1 MYNELIQVSKP
12 DFNTISMV
20 DIIDVFWEVFLALQC
35 IYNIGLE
42 LEHFKINDN
51 DDRKDVFNEAVNK
64 LRSRLGRTD
73 IILDDETPRKA
84 ISILAVELIVDY
96 WKQGIFNS
104 INTITI
110 NASACSNF
118 SSTEILKNFLGNE
131 LLIEFCKAIKRCNK
145 KILLALDGF
154 DPHSED
160 FRRETSQ
167 MRESNY
173 EEFKMRKDFESKFYR
188 ELMVTIS
195 NLKGRVADI
204 KILIIFE
211 IVDFCIIIPQDRYDE
226 VCKRADRD
234 IAKREICCLSWDAHD
249 LLCMLIKRLC
259 YHYKIKDFNYEDNL
273 LEQFNHIIDRHLSNI
288 SSSISIEIN
297 GFNKNISLYEYI
309 LRLSFWR
316 PRDII
321 KNFAVIMKLSKQKI
335 KLSQEVV
342 QEILKKL
349 LANNAEKIIEEEF
362 IGEYQNVYINLYSVI
377 HEFDNSTLIVDFN
390 EFYDK
395 LAKVNIETLSD
406 DNVQTVQEK
415 FELLYKLG
423 VIGLYY
429 DKDEAKKRGYGYH
442 ICFIFN
448 EGLKPRDDVL
458 AVDGIVN
465 TRAKVMF
472 NLIFLKY
479 LGLNINTN
487 ELLCNYGEEYIESN
501 HLLKHTIRRI

>member
-1 MYNELIQVSKP
+1 M
-12 DFNTISMV
+12 
-20 DIIDVFWEVFLALQC
+20 
-35 IYNIGLE
+35 
-42 LEHFKINDN
+42 
-51 DDRKDVFNEAVNK
+51 R
-64 LRSRLGRTD
+64 
-73 IILDDETPRKA
+73 
-84 ISILAVELIVDY
+84 Y
-96 WKQGIFNS
+96 WI
-104 INTITI
+104 
-110 NASACSNF
+110 
-118 SSTEILKNFLGNE
+118 
-131 LLIEFCKAIKRCNK
+131 
-145 KILLALDGF
+145 
-154 DPHSED
+154 
-160 FRRETSQ
+160 
-167 MRESNY
+167 
-173 EEFKMRKDFESKFYR
+173 
-188 ELMVTIS
+188 
-195 NLKGRVADI
+195 
-204 KILIIFE
+204 
-211 IVDFCIIIPQDRYDE
+211 
-226 VCKRADRD
+226 
-234 IAKREICCLSWDAHD
+234 
-249 LLCMLIKRLC
+249 
-259 YHYKIKDFNYEDNL
+259 
-273 LEQFNHIIDRHLSNI
+273 
-288 SSSISIEIN
+288 
-297 GFNKNISLYEYI
+297 
-309 LRLSFWR
+309 
-316 PRDII
+316 
-321 KNFAVIMKLSKQKI
+321 
-335 KLSQEVV
+335 
-342 QEILKKL
+342 
-349 LANNAEKIIEEEF
+349 EKIIEEEF

>member
-297 GFNKNISLYEYI
+297 GFNS
-309 LRLSFWR
+309 
-316 PRDII
+316 
-321 KNFAVIMKLSKQKI
+321 NFA
-335 KLSQEVV
+335 
-342 QEILKKL
+342 
-349 LANNAEKIIEEEF
+349 
-362 IGEYQNVYINLYSVI
+362 
-377 HEFDNSTLIVDFN
+377 H
-390 EFYDK
+390 
-395 LAKVNIETLSD
+395 
-406 DNVQTVQEK
+406 K
-415 FELLYKLG
+415 F
-423 VIGLYY
+423 
-429 DKDEAKKRGYGYH
+429 
-442 ICFIFN
+442 
-448 EGLKPRDDVL
+448 
-458 AVDGIVN
+458 
-465 TRAKVMF
+465 
-472 NLIFLKY
+472 
-479 LGLNINTN
+479 
-487 ELLCNYGEEYIESN
+487 
-501 HLLKHTIRRI
+501 